1 MLKQYIAHFRA
12 LPVYYELGSVKTVDI
27 STVTFAENK
36 AAALQQVTVSEQL
49 ELLKDN
55 QNTWICRI
63 NSSNEKKIVV
73 AGSADEAA
81 EKAQLGR
88 NIYLRNSV
96 CKFGT
101 KGKILLCGK

>member
-36 AAALQQVTVSEQL
+36 AAALQQVTISEQL

-55 QNTWICRI
+55 QNISWSGTGTGTR
-63 NSSNEKKIVV
+63 EKKIVV

-88 NIYLRNSV
+88 KYLLA
-96 CKFGT
+96 K
-101 KGKILLCGK
+101 

>member
-49 ELLKDN
+49 ELGRKGRYYYVENN
-55 QNTWICRI
+55 Q
-63 NSSNEKKIVV
+63 KY
-73 AGSADEAA
+73 D
-81 EKAQLGR
+81 
-88 NIYLRNSV
+88 
-96 CKFGT
+96 
-101 KGKILLCGK
+101 

>member
-55 QNTWICRI
+55 QNIWICHI

-81 EKAQLGR
+81 EKAQLGQKIFTCEIVSV
-88 NIYLRNSV
+88 NFTVAVQLRP
-96 CKFGT
+96 
-101 KGKILLCGK
+101 